1 MIVYVFKR
9 LFLMFVSVKPRI
21 DRTNLKNMG
30 IKIGQTVSL
39 DVNVKGEPPPE
50 IVWQLNDTVV
60 NVSETIRID
69 NSDYNTK
76 FYLLR
81 ATRKESG
88 VYTII
93 ATNKMGKDEAKV
105 EIFVL
110 GR

>member
-1 MIVYVFKR
+1 
-9 LFLMFVSVKPRI
+9 MFISVKPRI
-21 DRTNLKNMG
+21 DRANLKNMA

-50 IVWQLNDTVV
+50 IVWQLNDVEV
-60 NVSETIRID
+60 KPSETIRID

-88 VYTII
+88 IYTIV
-93 ATNKMGKDEAKV
+93 ATNKVGKDEAKV
-105 EIFVL
+105 EIFVMGKHL
-110 GR
+110 MIFYTVL